1 MTDRNHPFHVRSFV
15 RSFFRSID
23 RSTWRGACA
32 SLVDGGDVGRLTYVT
47 TPREEGRE
55 GRGEGAGGGGRGEAS
70 IVNEEGRSESSSG
83 QRVYIEEWITVY
95 ASIY

>member
-15 RSFFRSID
+15 RSFDRSIVPL
-23 RSTWRGACA
+23 GAA
-32 SLVDGGDVGRLTYVT
+32 RVPLVGRRRRRWSPNLRYDA
-47 TPREEGRE
+47 EGGGQGGEGR
-55 GRGEGAGGGGRGEAS
+55 GAGGGGRGEAS